1 MIIPTPETAT
11 ILSEMETPV
20 SIARDEIAQQRANFD
35 LPDANHATD
44 ISDFNLPT
52 DDEGE
57 EDSDASFDEESND
70 AEIPGDPRPPHELQP
85 PTRDAY

>member
-11 ILSEMETPV
+11 IIAEMETPV

-44 ISDFNLPT
+44 ISTFNPPS
-52 DDEGE
+52 DD
-57 EDSDASFDEESND
+57 DSDEDTNDSFDEESND